1 MDIIAT
7 GLKAFFNRQEPR
19 ERVPSRFNASEL
31 YGIVNNCLSVDD
43 WKNGKKIDAKGR
55 RNIYRGIRREEEV
68 EELLKLSGRKI
79 ETQIKKEYKF
89 DDITIVSKIDF
100 IIDDSYIAE
109 CKSSKP
115 LPTEIK
121 PSAFY
126 QAEAYY
132 RTFNL
137 PVYFIYYLCPAEYRF
152 FKYIPNYERFQ
163 LILEKVKSF
172 NKLIKEKK

>member
-1 MDIIAT
+1 MDILQE
-7 GLKAFFNRQEPR
+7 GLKSFFNRQEPR

-31 YGIVNNCLSVDD
+31 TSIIDYKLTPEEW
-43 WKNGKKIDAKGR
+43 WKPKKIDAKGR
-55 RNIYRGIRREEEV
+55 RNIYRGIKREEEV